1 MVFITS
7 CNCNGLCNVDKMKRM
22 FNLFDDRNYD
32 IITLQETHWKDKF
45 IEDYKH
51 LWNGQ
56 IYYMYNNVNIPL

>member
-1 MVFITS
+1 
-7 CNCNGLCNVDKMKRM
+7 MKRM

-32 IITLQETHWKDKF
+32 IIALQETHWKDKF
-45 IEDYKH
+45 FEDYKH